1 MKTIIINNLEWQAKD
16 DGIKRTWEDSIIY
29 ATTLGDGW
37 RLPTIGEL
45 FSIIDFT
52 VYKPACKIDSC
63 RSSYYW
69 SSSPHTNHSDYAWY
83 VYFYDGDVSYRDKCY
98 HDYVRCVRE
107 LHAIQQGIT
116 DEYYHNNAR

>member
-16 DGIKRTWEDSIIY
+16 DGNERNWEDSLIY

-69 SSSPHTNHSDYAWY
+69 SSSPYAYGSSYAWY
-83 VYFYDGDVSYRDKCY
+83 VNFYDGFVGNYFKDNHNYAR
-98 HDYVRCVRE
+98 YVRDLR
-107 LHAIQQGIT
+107 AIQQGG
-116 DEYYHNNAR
+116 

>member
-1 MKTIIINNLEWQAKD
+1 MKTIIIDNLEWQAKD

-52 VYKPACKIDSC
+52 VYMPACKIDSC
-63 RSSYYW
+63 RPAYYW
-69 SSSPHTNHSDYAWY
+69 SSSPYAYYPSCAWNVHFHHGVVHYHNKNNNHN
-83 VYFYDGDVSYRDKCY
+83 
-98 HDYVRCVRE
+98 YVRCVRPVAGACK
-107 LHAIQQGIT
+107 L
-116 DEYYHNNAR
+116 